1 MLASRSCAFLPC
13 PALGFAVTVAAAV
26 GVGFCLL
33 QVPIEVMDTMSHVPA
48 PYLKQL
54 AEDREIFNALPAAVK
69 QQVSCRI
76 VTVTSTVCCM
86 LNCTQAASIS
96 AN

>member
-1 MLASRSCAFLPC
+1 
-13 PALGFAVTVAAAV
+13 
-26 GVGFCLL
+26 
-33 QVPIEVMDTMSHVPA
+33 MSHVPA

-69 QQVSCRI
+69 QQASRRI
-76 VTVTSTVCCM
+76 VTVISTVCCI